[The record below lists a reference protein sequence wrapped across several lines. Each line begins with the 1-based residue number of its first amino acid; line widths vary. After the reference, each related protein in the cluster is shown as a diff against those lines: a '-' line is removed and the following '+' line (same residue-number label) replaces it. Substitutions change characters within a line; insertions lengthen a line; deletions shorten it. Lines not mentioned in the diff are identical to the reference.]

1 MGDLTACPNNN
12 FGELLSHFCLEH
24 EFKIS
29 DKIILPVDSFT
40 YVSDAH
46 GTCSWLDHVVSSK
59 SAHDAIQN
67 IEIVHQFI
75 FSDHRPVAATIKTA
89 VLPQNLLCD
98 KTQHGNGNGLLFH
111 MTQPISRSTI
121 KAIACSKPT
130 ISEH

>member
-1 MGDLTACPNNN
+1 MQDFNACPSNN
-12 FGELLSHFCLEH
+12 FGELLSQFCLEH
-24 EFKIS
+24 ELKIS

-121 KAIACSKPT
+121 KAITCSKPT